1 MSPKTVGF
9 PWNCYGLLRR
19 HGPWR
24 GPRPALPVR
33 TNPNPAGAGL
43 LLVLIASMFEE
54 SMHVGT
60 IFGTALLLV
69 NALVVLRVSIHPRIR
84 DLTRQQALWIGAVL
98 HLAAFGVMTLGASQV
113 DAVMVIVFGAI
124 PAALLFLAAFA
135 MQHRAKSS
143 APAARGYAS
152 PPA

>member
-1 MSPKTVGF
+1 VPFSVMKALGETWP
-9 PWNCYGLLRR
+9 
-19 HGPWR
+19 
-24 GPRPALPVR
+24 PAEPGAAIYAVVSSLYAFL
-33 TNPNPAGAGL
+33 AGAGL

-54 SMHVGT
+54 SVRIGT
-60 IFGTALLLV
+60 IFGTALFLV
-69 NALVVLRVSIHPRIR
+69 NALVLLRVSIHPRIR

-98 HLAAFGVMTLGASQV
+98 HLVAFGVMTLGASQV

-135 MQHRAKSS
+135 MQHRARSS

-152 PPA
+152 PPS